1 MKNKFLLLYLF
12 LTLVTLSSCKKTE
25 YTHAIPADAAAVIS
39 VDMRSIASKSGINDK
54 ENAALKQHLSDA
66 LKNGLNSETSD
77 RLAKILEN
85 PSKSGFDL
93 TEPIYAYSA
102 KEFDNET
109 VIDLCVSDRGDLNS
123 TVEDL
128 SKSQLCSP
136 PEETDHYKFTIVM
149 GKAVLAYNRGTA
161 LLVPTKGG
169 MTDKIRTALDKV
181 MQYKKEESFCAN
193 KAFDELKE
201 RKGDV
206 NFYISLKEG
215 MSSTLTS
222 CINNTNATNSTAGL
236 AFIGD
241 VTFNNGLISMKVE
254 KYGTKAYTPD
264 NSMKTI
270 SNAVLSH
277 FPQHLPLMFTLGID
291 GAKAYKLLS
300 SDSSL
305 GMDALNIPL
314 LQKLFDSI
322 HGDLTIGYNS
332 FGKSD
337 PAFLAYAQI
346 TNAAAVKS
354 IYGFIKNQKD
364 SEWGTIRKISDKD
377 FVYSFM
383 KKNIYY
389 GVIDNVMYITNDAS
403 LVHYKVA
410 GGTYAQNAYASQT
423 KGKTMFFVFDTSEIM
438 GQPSILKKMGPI
450 VSTALANNVVCVR
463 GYNVGADAWTAE
475 MVWKDRQTN
484 ALKQIVKIVRQIAGM

>member
-25 YTHAIPADAAAVIS
+25 YTHAIPADAATVIS
-39 VDMRSIASKSGINDK
+39 VDMKSIAIKSGINDK
-54 ENAALKQHLSDA
+54 ENTALKQHLSDA

-77 RLAKILEN
+77 RLAKILDN
-85 PSKSGFDL
+85 PTKSGFDL
-93 TEPIYAYSA
+93 TEPVYVYSA

-109 VIDLCVSDRGDLNS
+109 VIDLCVGDRGDLNS
-123 TVEDL
+123 TIEDL
-128 SKSQLCSP
+128 AKSQLCTP

-149 GKAVLAYNRGTA
+149 GKTILAYNRGTA
-161 LLVPTKGG
+161 LLVSTRGG
-169 MTDKIRTALDKV
+169 MTDKIRTALDKA

-193 KAFDELKE
+193 KAFDALKE
-201 RKGDV
+201 RRGDV

-215 MSSTLTS
+215 MSSTMAS
-222 CINNTNATNSTAGL
+222 FINNATKKTSTEGL

-241 VTFNNGLISMKVE
+241 VTFSNGLISMKVE
-254 KYGTKAYTPD
+254 KYGPHKPD
-264 NSMKTI
+264 NSMKPI

-277 FPQHLPLMFTLGID
+277 FPQHLPIMFTLGID
-291 GAKAYKLLS
+291 GAKTYKMLS

-305 GMDALNIPL
+305 GMDALDIPL

-332 FGKSD
+332 FGKKD

-346 TNAAAVKS
+346 TNADAVKG

-364 SEWGTIRKISDKD
+364 NEWGTIRKVSESD

-389 GVIDNVMYITNDAS
+389 GVIGNVMYITNDAS

-423 KGKTMFFVFDTSEIM
+423 KGKTMFFVFDTSEIT
-438 GQPSILKKMGPI
+438 GQPAILKKMGPI
-450 VSTALANNVVCVR
+450 VSTALAHNVVCVR
-463 GYNVGADAWTAE
+463 GYNVGVDAWTAE
-475 MVWKDRQTN
+475 MVWRDRQTN
-484 ALKQIVKIVRQIAGM
+484 ALKQIVKIVRQIVGM

>member
-1 MKNKFLLLYLF
+1 MKNKFLLLYLL
-12 LTLVTLSSCKKTE
+12 LTLLTLSSCRKTE

-39 VDMRSIASKSGINDK
+39 VDMKSIAIKSGINDK
-54 ENAALKQHLSDA
+54 ENTVLKQHLSDA

-93 TEPIYAYSA
+93 TEPVYAYSA

-109 VIDLCVSDRGDLNS
+109 VIDLCVGDRGDLNS

-128 SKSQLCSP
+128 AKSQLCSP

-181 MQYKKEESFCAN
+181 MQYKKEESFCTD
-193 KAFDELKE
+193 KAFDALKE

-215 MSSTLTS
+215 MSSTMAS
-222 CINNTNATNSTAGL
+222 CINNITTKTPTAGL

-254 KYGTKAYTPD
+254 KYGPHKPD
-264 NSMKTI
+264 NSMKPI
-270 SNAVLSH
+270 NNAVLSH
-277 FPQHLPLMFTLGID
+277 FPQHLPIMFTLGID
-291 GAKAYKLLS
+291 GAKTYKMLS
-300 SDSSL
+300 SESSL
-305 GMDALNIPL
+305 GIDELDIPL

-346 TNAAAVKS
+346 TNADAVKS
-354 IYGFIKNQKD
+354 IYGFIKSQKD
-364 SEWGTIRKISDKD
+364 NEWGTIRKVSEND

-403 LVHYKVA
+403 SVHYKVV

-438 GQPSILKKMGPI
+438 GQPTILKKMGPI
-450 VSTALANNVVCVR
+450 VSAALAHNVVCVR
-463 GYNVGADAWTAE
+463 GYNVGVDAWTAE